1 VRPAHPA
8 PITSPDELALEV
20 RALGLA
26 HGLDAIGIASAEPL
40 LRARAALEERK
51 AAGLHAGMDFT
62 YRRPVRSTTPSGL
75 VEGAAAIVVG
85 ARRHESIPPPRP
97 DPRGPYGAVAR
108 YAWTDNYG
116 LLKAALGMV
125 AAHVRRNGYRAR
137 VLADDNGLVDREVAH
152 RAGLGWFGKNA
163 NLLRPGAGSWFVLGS
178 VVTSAP
184 LPVNESPVADRCGAC
199 RRCIDGCPTAAIV
212 APGVIDA
219 GRCLAWLVQAPGT
232 FPRAHREALGARIYG
247 CDDCQEVCPPN
258 QRADAA
264 RARARPVHARSA
276 QDGPAQDGP
285 AQDEPALAGPA
296 SDDPDAPHDRAAD
309 RYAPDDPGRIEAWVS
324 LLDLLEADDETLLAR
339 HGRWYIAGR
348 DPRWLRRNALI
359 AVGNV
364 ADPADP
370 DVAGALVR
378 YLGDRDPM
386 LRAHAVWACRR
397 LGRDDLLDA
406 LAGADEPEVAEELA
420 APPPTPAWAPRP
432 KPVRGRA

>member
-1 VRPAHPA
+1 MRPAHPA
-8 PITSPDELALEV
+8 PTTSPEELALEV
-20 RALGLA
+20 HALGLA

-51 AAGLHAGMDFT
+51 AAGLHAGMEFT
-62 YRRPVRSTTPSGL
+62 FRRPDRSTTPGGL

-85 ARRHESIPPPRP
+85 ARRYESLPPPRP
-97 DPRGPYGAVAR
+97 ELRGPYGAVAR
-108 YAWTDNYG
+108 YAWTDQYG
-116 LLKAALGMV
+116 PLKEALGTVAALLK
-125 AAHVRRNGYRAR
+125 RNGYRAR

-184 LPVNESPVADRCGAC
+184 LPANEAPIADRCGAC

-264 RARARPVHARSA
+264 RARARSAR
-276 QDGPAQDGP
+276 
-285 AQDEPALAGPA
+285 DEPAVDATHVGVAYDDAGA
-296 SDDPDAPHDRAAD
+296 RNEVAYD
-309 RYAPDDPGRIEAWVS
+309 GAWVS
-324 LLDLLEADDETLLAR
+324 LLDLLAADDRTLLAR
-339 HGRWYIAGR
+339 HGRWYLAGR

-359 AVGNV
+359 AIGNV

-370 DVAGALVR
+370 DVAVALAR

-397 LGRDDLLDA
+397 LGREDLLVA
-406 LAGADEPEVAEELA
+406 LVGADDPEVAEELA
-420 APPPTPAWAPRP
+420 APAPAPQPA
-432 KPVRGRA
+432 VRGRA

>member
-1 VRPAHPA
+1 VRPAQPA

-20 RALGLA
+20 HAVGLA
-26 HGLDAIGIASAEPL
+26 RGLDAIGIASAEPL

-62 YRRPVRSTTPSGL
+62 FRRPVRSTTPSEL

-85 ARRHESIPPPRP
+85 ARRYESILPPRP
-97 DPRGPYGAVAR
+97 DARGPYGAVAR
-108 YAWTDNYG
+108 YAWTDHYG
-116 LLKAALGMV
+116 PLKEALGTV
-125 AAHVRRNGYRAR
+125 AAHLRRNGYRAR

-163 NLLRPGAGSWFVLGS
+163 NLLRPGVGSWFVLGS

-184 LPVNESPVADRCGAC
+184 LPVNEAPVADRCGAC
-199 RRCIDGCPTAAIV
+199 RRCIDGCPTGAIV

-258 QRADAA
+258 QRADAT
-264 RARARPVHARSA
+264 RARARSA
-276 QDGPAQDGP
+276 PQ
-285 AQDEPALAGPA
+285 EPAGG
-296 SDDPDAPHDRAAD
+296 S
-309 RYAPDDPGRIEAWVS
+309 GRIEAWVP
-324 LLDLLEADDETLLAR
+324 LLDLLEADDETLLAD
-339 HGRWYIAGR
+339 HGRWYLAGR

-364 ADPADP
+364 ADPTDP
-370 DVAGALVR
+370 DIASALVR
-378 YLGDRDPM
+378 HLGDWDPM

-397 LGRDDLLDA
+397 LGREDLLDA
-406 LAGADEPEVAEELA
+406 LVGADEPDVAEELA
-420 APPPTPAWAPRP
+420 APSPASARVPRQST
-432 KPVRGRA
+432 RGGT

>member
-1 VRPAHPA
+1 
-8 PITSPDELALEV
+8 
-20 RALGLA
+20 
-26 HGLDAIGIASAEPL
+26 
-40 LRARAALEERK
+40 
-51 AAGLHAGMDFT
+51 M
-62 YRRPVRSTTPSGL
+62 
-75 VEGAAAIVVG
+75 
-85 ARRHESIPPPRP
+85 
-97 DPRGPYGAVAR
+97 RGPYGAVAR
-108 YAWTDNYG
+108 YARTDQYG
-116 LLKAALGMV
+116 PLKDALGTVAALLK
-125 AAHVRRNGYRAR
+125 RNGYRAR

-184 LPVNESPVADRCGAC
+184 LPANETPITDRCGVC

-264 RARARPVHARSA
+264 RARALT
-276 QDGPAQDGP
+276 
-285 AQDEPALAGPA
+285 AQDELAH
-296 SDDPDAPHDRAAD
+296 DD
-309 RYAPDDPGRIEAWVS
+309 AWVS
-324 LLDLLEADDETLLAR
+324 LVDLLAVDDQTLLAR
-339 HGRWYIAGR
+339 HGRWYLAGR

-370 DVAGALVR
+370 DVSAALAR

-397 LGRDDLLDA
+397 LGREDLLVT
-406 LAGADEPEVAEELA
+406 LVGADDPEVAEELA
-420 APPPTPAWAPRP
+420 APAPAPRP
-432 KPVRGRA
+432 PVRGGA